1 MTAYDVVEFL
11 NTEKLQKLYLDY
23 VAKEGTTE
31 ELIEAIKTVAKGM
44 TKTAKETGI
53 SRSGLYKALSPNVNP
68 TIDALVK
75 IAKPIGYNL
84 NSSFL
89 CFKYILFLSDVSNL
103 GNSLVYRWKFF
114 QFYFIA

>member
-1 MTAYDVVEFL
+1 MEAG
-11 NTEKLQKLYLDY
+11 
-23 VAKEGTTE
+23 KEGTTE
-31 ELIEAIKTVAKGM
+31 ELIEAIKTVAMAKGM

-84 NSSFL
+84 NSSFS
-89 CFKYILFLSDVSNL
+89 CFKYMLFLSDVSNL